1 MSKKF
6 ITSPSKK
13 ATSDNNLAVT
23 HPDIAAQWSD
33 RNPVSPFE
41 CTAGSHFKAWWICD
55 KGHEYDLVIRDKSR
69 GCPYCSNKKV
79 LIGFND
85 LMTTHPDIAA
95 QWSDRNPVSA
105 FECIAGSGMRA
116 WWVCDLGHE
125 YDSVI
130 YARAKKG
137 SGCPYCSNK
146 KVLIGFNDLMT
157 THPEIAR
164 ELCDEKN
171 GGVTAVD
178 ITHGSEKKLWWK
190 CDMGHEYESV
200 VSSRTSRKNGCPY
213 CAGRKVWVGFND
225 LATTHPSL
233 AHQLIDEK
241 NGGVLATHVL
251 KGSRKKLWWKCDMG
265 HEYQSAVS
273 YRTDGINCPYC
284 SGQKVL
290 VGFNDLATTHPEIAK
305 ELINSKNN
313 GILATHVSKGS
324 HKKLWWRCDMGH
336 EYESIVDNRTSGG
349 GCPYCCNQKIMRG
362 FNDFLL
368 AYPHLENE
376 WDFEKNTVSPY
387 ELSYGSKSK
396 VWWKCSN
403 NHSWQDTVR
412 SRTSDERGCVLC
424 KGKKSIGEQEVSQ
437 LVSELVSSEVILN
450 SRSVISP
457 YELDM
462 YVPDKGIAIEF
473 NGVYWHTEAQG
484 KDKSYHYNKWKMCK
498 DAGID
503 LVTVW
508 EDSWRDHREVV
519 ETMLRSKLGV
529 YDVNARDLTV
539 VDVKTYREANMFFS
553 TYDLYGSNLGNHTS
567 ALVDNAGCPVAML
580 SWYRLDNIVYVDKYA
595 SSCAVE
601 NGLSTLLDQ
610 VKKFAVANGCEKIVG
625 MSENEFSVDDV
636 YELCGFE
643 RVGDVDARC
652 WEVYDNTRYLDDDY
666 GGDNIWDCG
675 RVRWEYT
682 V

>member
-23 HPDIAAQWSD
+23 HPDIAVQWSD
-33 RNPVSPFE
+33 RNPVSPSE
-41 CTAGSHFKAWWICD
+41 CTAGS
-55 KGHEYDLVIRDKSR
+55 
-69 GCPYCSNKKV
+69 N
-79 LIGFND
+79 FN
-85 LMTTHPDIAA
+85 
-95 QWSDRNPVSA
+95 
-105 FECIAGSGMRA
+105 A

-130 YARAKKG
+130 RHKSQG
-137 SGCPYCSNK
+137 RGCPYCSNK
-146 KVLIGFNDLMT
+146 KILIGFNDFNT
-157 THPEIAR
+157 THPDIAE
-164 ELCDEKN
+164 ELVDEKN

-178 ITHGSEKKLWWK
+178 ITHGSTKKLWWK
-190 CDMGHEYESV
+190 CKQDHVYQATV
-200 VSSRTSRKNGCPY
+200 NNRTYGFGCPY

-225 LATTHPSL
+225 LATTHPDIAKEL
-233 AHQLIDEK
+233 VDEK
-241 NGGVLATHVL
+241 NGGVTAVNISF
-251 KGSRKKLWWKCDMG
+251 GYGKKLWWKCSEG
-265 HEYQSAVS
+265 HEYECSPNTRTNQSQ
-273 YRTDGINCPYC
+273 RCPYC
-284 SGQKVL
+284 SGRKVI
-290 VGFNDLATTHPEIAK
+290 VGITDLATTHPEIAK
-305 ELINSKNN
+305 ELINIKNG

-324 HKKLWWRCDMGH
+324 DKKLWWKCKNGH
-336 EYESIVDNRTSGG
+336 EYKSTVYDKVRGN
-349 GCPYCCNQKIMRG
+349 GCPYCSNKKVIAG
-362 FNDFLL
+362 ENDLFSLC
-368 AYPHLENE
+368 PHLEIE

-387 ELSYGSKSK
+387 EISYGSKRK
-396 VWWKCSN
+396 VWWRCEN
-403 NHSWQDTVR
+403 GHSWQDTV
-412 SRTSDERGCVLC
+412 SHRTGEERGCVLC
-424 KGKKSIGEQEVSQ
+424 NWKKSIGEQEVSQ

-450 SRSVISP
+450 SRSIISP

-498 DAGID
+498 DAGVD
-503 LVTVW
+503 LLTVW
-508 EDSWRDHREVV
+508 EDDWRDNRKVV

-539 VDVKTYREANMFFS
+539 VDVKTFREANEFFS
-553 TYDLYGSNLGNHTS
+553 AYDLYGSNVGGHTS

-580 SWYRLDNIVYVDKYA
+580 SWYKLDNIVYVDKYA

-610 VKKFAVANGCEKIVG
+610 VKKFAVVNWCEKIVG
-625 MSENEFSVDDV
+625 MSDNDYSVDDV

-652 WEVYDNTRYLDDDY
+652 WKMEKNTRVLDGDD

-675 RVRWEYT
+675 RVRWEC
-682 V
+682 VV